1 MMNNQPEQPNE
12 KPQANPPVKLTALI
26 NSLAKG
32 DLSMRDKVIPE
43 FINSLRN
50 SCTVYYF
57 APADRILSKETGT
70 FQVMPV
76 RTGKDG
82 ESTAIIISTTDAAV
96 KWFMCVGLI
105 MPLRRIV
112 ELALDIDQVTDL
124 CIFGDGTSP
133 IWISRPTLQ
142 QCLDTVNAE
151 ETATKGE

>member
-32 DLSMRDKVIPE
+32 DLSVRDKVIPE

-57 APADRILSKETGT
+57 APADRILSKETGA

-82 ESTAIIISTTDAAV
+82 ESTAIMISTTDAAV
-96 KWFMCVGLI
+96 K
-105 MPLRRIV
+105 
-112 ELALDIDQVTDL
+112 
-124 CIFGDGTSP
+124 
-133 IWISRPTLQ
+133 
-142 QCLDTVNAE
+142 
-151 ETATKGE
+151 